1 MTRKV
6 VVCDTDFLSSFLCV
20 DRFDIIL
27 KTISGAILIPQIV
40 YDELK
45 RIESSSNKKLK
56 WIVGKLDDEI
66 KKKSVQIVD
75 FGIGSPEFQEFK
87 KLTSPPMP
95 IGKGEAMAIAFA
107 KSNNGILAS
116 NNLKDIKRFVTAG
129 DILNITSDD
138 LLCLFYITYRE
149 EITPDEIESI
159 REKMRLFGRRIS
171 PDSFYELLSKFHL
184 EKSHYSEKK

>member
-1 MTRKV
+1 MIRKV
-6 VVCDTDFLSSFLCV
+6 VICDTDFLSTFLCV

-27 KTISGAILIPQIV
+27 KTISGTILIPQIV

-45 RIESSSNKKLK
+45 RIESSSNRPLK
-56 WIVGKLDDEI
+56 WILEKMDSAI
-66 KKKSVQIVD
+66 KKKQVQVVD
-75 FGIGSPEFQEFK
+75 FEIGSPEFAEFK

-138 LLCLFYITYRE
+138 LLCLFYNKYKGET
-149 EITPDEIESI
+149 TPEEIESI
-159 REKMRLFGRRIS
+159 RETMRLFGRRIS
-171 PDSFYELLSKFHL
+171 PDSFYELLSKFQL
-184 EKSHYSEKK
+184 DKRLFSDE

>member
-1 MTRKV
+1 MIRKV
-6 VVCDTDFLSSFLCV
+6 VICDTDFLSTFLCV

-27 KTISGAILIPQIV
+27 KTISGTILIPQIV

-45 RIESSSNKKLK
+45 RIESSSNRPLK
-56 WIVGKLDDEI
+56 WILEKMDSAI
-66 KKKSVQIVD
+66 KKKQVHVVD
-75 FGIGSPEFQEFK
+75 FEIGSPEFAEFK

-107 KSNNGILAS
+107 KSNTGILAS

-138 LLCLFYITYRE
+138 LLCLFYNKYKGET
-149 EITPDEIESI
+149 TPEEIESI
-159 REKMRLFGRRIS
+159 RETMRLFGRRIS
-171 PDSFYELLSKFHL
+171 PDSFYELLSKFQL
-184 EKSHYSEKK
+184 DKRLFSDE